1 MGREGATPLS
11 SGRIFKIKIVSPVKK
26 IGRRICERVNIL
38 FLHVNMALLKN
49 MALNCRACRANP
61 VFLVTSVITKE
72 FHKTGY
78 YAERKVNTQRKGDM
92 TLHLGNTANKYLN
105 KKIKQTKKEGVTIR
119 SDKYLSHAIFNF
131 EISWNLFSYQ

>member
-61 VFLVTSVITKE
+61 VFLVTSVITK
-72 FHKTGY
+72 FHKAGY
-78 YAERKVNTQRKGDM
+78 YAESTIKLTPREKV
-92 TLHLGNTANKYLN
+92 
-105 KKIKQTKKEGVTIR
+105 I
-119 SDKYLSHAIFNF
+119 
-131 EISWNLFSYQ
+131 